1 MDVARSDL
9 TTYEQRAFA
18 RHFAFD
24 LHFPLAG
31 VAMLTMVCA
40 WLMHGRV
47 ANGPIG
53 AWVAFSVLANL
64 AREAFMWRTRPR
76 LESHQRHT
84 AVLRAYTWS
93 SLASG
98 LTWGGF
104 VWLYLDPAQPLTQLV
119 AGSIVAGLI
128 GVSVT
133 PLSIHLPA
141 FYTFVLPM
149 LAPYL
154 WLMTQA
160 GGAERLTL
168 AGMAALYL
176 GAMANYAHATHR
188 VHRDNIRLRFD
199 NQQLIDDLTVR
210 KAEAE
215 NAARVKGLFLAGVSH
230 DLKQPVRAISLY
242 TSFLQRSELLALGEE
257 RLRDTVYKIETAA
270 GAIHSQISRLLE
282 LSRLESGA
290 APVSLSEVDL
300 AERLRRTVDLAGPDA
315 QARGI
320 ELALRTGPPMRV
332 ITDVRMIDSIVQNLL
347 GNALK
352 HAQATRVLVA
362 VRRQRTG
369 LCLEVRDNGQGIAPE
384 RLPQLFE
391 AYRSFDDRQ
400 ASGDSHGLGLAIVRA
415 QAGYLGA
422 DIAVRSSPQGGSTF
436 TLKGLRLVDVEVQP
450 TIKESAT

>member
-1 MDVARSDL
+1 MHVAEPDL

-31 VAMLTMVCA
+31 VAVLTLVCA

-47 ANGPIG
+47 ANPLIL
-53 AWVAFSVLANL
+53 AWLAFSVLANL
-64 AREAFMWRTRPR
+64 AREGFMWHTRPR
-76 LESHQRHT
+76 LESHQRHA

-98 LTWGGF
+98 LTWGAF
-104 VWLYLDPAQPLTQLV
+104 VWLYVDPAQPLTQLV

-141 FYTFVLPM
+141 FYTFVLPL

-154 WLMTQA
+154 VVMVLA

-168 AGMAALYL
+168 AAMAALYL

-188 VHRDNIRLRFD
+188 VHRENIRLRFEK
-199 NQQLIDDLTVR
+199 QQLIDDLTVR

-215 NAARVKGLFLAGVSH
+215 NAARIKGLFLAGVSH

-242 TSFLQRSELLALGEE
+242 TGFLKRTELLTLGED
-257 RLRDTVYKIETAA
+257 RLRDTVHKIETAA
-270 GAIHSQISRLLE
+270 GDIHSQITRLLE
-282 LSRLESGA
+282 LSRLESGT
-290 APVSLSEVDL
+290 APVHLSEVNL
-300 AERLRRTVDLAGPDA
+300 SERLCRMVELASPDA
-315 QARGI
+315 HARGI
-320 ELALRTGPPMRV
+320 ELCVRTGSPV
-332 ITDVRMIDSIVQNLL
+332 TLTTDVRMLDSIIQNLL

-362 VRRQRTG
+362 VRHQHTG
-369 LCLEVRDNGQGIAPE
+369 VRVEIRDNGQGIAPD

-400 ASGDSHGLGLAIVRA
+400 ASDSHGLGLAIVRA

-422 DIAVRSSPQGGSTF
+422 QITVRSAVGQGSVF
-436 TLKGLRLVDVEVQP
+436 ALEGLG
-450 TIKESAT
+450 